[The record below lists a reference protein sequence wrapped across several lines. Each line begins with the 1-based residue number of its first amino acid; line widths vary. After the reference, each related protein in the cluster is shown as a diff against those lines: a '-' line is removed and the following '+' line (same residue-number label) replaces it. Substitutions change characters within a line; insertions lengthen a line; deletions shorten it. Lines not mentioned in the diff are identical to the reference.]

1 MHTPDQSPSVGLTR
15 REALQRAALFLG
27 AATLSSSLLEG
38 VLHAQTVAPG
48 TGGARALDATQLA
61 TAAALAERILPRT
74 DTPGA
79 IDVGVPAFID
89 RMYGAYLTAEERT
102 RFASGLAGVDRVAQ
116 GRGGALAGLPAA
128 VQDEIVGSL
137 AARDR
142 AFWLQLRE
150 LVIVGYFTSETVG
163 KTVLHYDPVPGRY
176 RGDIPLSEVGNVN
189 WTR

>member
-1 MHTPDQSPSVGLTR
+1 MHTPESSPSAGWTR

-27 AATLSSSLLEG
+27 GAALSSSLLEG
-38 VLHAQTVAPG
+38 VLHAQAPAA
-48 TGGARALDATQLA
+48 GAPDRRALDATRYA

-79 IDVGVPAFID
+79 GDVGVPAFID
-89 RMYGAYLTAEERT
+89 RMYGAYLTPAERERL
-102 RFASGLAGVDRVAQ
+102 AAGLAGVEQQAQ
-116 GRGGALAGLPAA
+116 ARGGAFASLPASA
-128 VQDEIVGSL
+128 QDAIVGGL

-176 RGDIPLSEVGNVN
+176 RADVPLSEVGNVN